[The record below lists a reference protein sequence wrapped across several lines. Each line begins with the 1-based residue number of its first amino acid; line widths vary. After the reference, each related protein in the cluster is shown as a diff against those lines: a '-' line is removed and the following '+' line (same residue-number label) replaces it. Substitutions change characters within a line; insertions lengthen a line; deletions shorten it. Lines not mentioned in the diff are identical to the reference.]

1 MYDVCCD
8 GDEYRIHYYHRVHF
22 VIEYRISTSTIQ
34 VARYV
39 CTTVYSTSRDE
50 IEYRIFKN
58 IYKLFCEYFFLCRYN
73 FVC

>member
-50 IEYRIFKN
+50 IEYRIFINKY
-58 IYKLFCEYFFLCRYN
+58 IQLCL
-73 FVC
+73 VQILPGPIIQ